1 MSPDHPK
8 TQKNGDDGDEE
19 AGGYEACPEMTPE
32 QLAKIA
38 EETGTSVWF
47 EREANTCLFQAF
59 LLVVFVALFMILLLS
74 L

>member
-1 MSPDHPK
+1 MRDGKTHRQLYRCSVACSHSVLTAECRSVHAMSPDHPK

-38 EETGTSVWF
+38 EES
-47 EREANTCLFQAF
+47 EK
-59 LLVVFVALFMILLLS
+59 
-74 L
+74 